1 LTAPETRPPPSDAQ
15 VSTNLLLRITILLIG
30 AWTAV
35 AGLVLLAFQGAS
47 SGVLGAG
54 VTDENGKRLAGVH
67 MLLLVPV
74 YLLIA
79 WRYDRYAGLLWLPFA
94 GQLAV
99 VLVVGYAMVIGDTR
113 FSDGILAVAVGLI
126 FVSLFGFLW
135 ITQQRT
141 IARLKMEAD
150 TMETEAAG
158 QGDSAGQVAKTD

>member
-1 LTAPETRPPPSDAQ
+1 LTGSETRPAQ
-15 VSTNLLLRITILLIG
+15 PEALVSTHLLLRITILLIAG
-30 AWTAV
+30 WTAV

-47 SGVLGAG
+47 SGALGAG

-79 WRYDRYAGLLWLPFA
+79 WRYHRYAGLLWLPFA

-99 VLVVGYAMVIGDTR
+99 VLVVGYAMVIGDTS
-113 FSDGILAVAVGLI
+113 FSNGILPVAVGLI

-150 TMETEAAG
+150 SLESQGEETG
-158 QGDSAGQVAKTD
+158 SAQQVAKPD